1 MNDFKIKLI
10 YPGGTL
16 SENTFTYKLQGKAT
30 IFDLKEAFT
39 KEEGYTPEQLRII
52 YRKADMDV
60 PLDDTDVLEDIED
73 QSGQF
78 LIECPSVG
86 VEILSGQ
93 FSIKHDEE
101 VALLV
106 GSKKKF
112 EHFLLKPSQKQTL
125 KLPMGKFLLF
135 DENLT
140 STKKKFYFKP
150 NYLFRGP
157 KTWFPLSKKR
167 IDMTTLPF
175 NMSFKTNGNCS

>member
-39 KEEGYTPEQLRII
+39 NEEGYTSEQLRIM

-60 PLDDTDVLEDIED
+60 PLDETDVLEDIED

-86 VEILSGQ
+86 ILDGKL
-93 FSIKHDEE
+93 SIKHDEKLA
-101 VALLV
+101 VLV

-112 EHFLLKPSQKQTL
+112 EHFLLTRLMSGQNL

-135 DENLT
+135 DEN
-140 STKKKFYFKP
+140 FIHI
-150 NYLFRGP
+150 NR
-157 KTWFPLSKKR
+157 
-167 IDMTTLPF
+167 
-175 NMSFKTNGNCS
+175 KTNYNFQPN

>member
-39 KEEGYTPEQLRII
+39 NEEGYTPEQLRIV

-112 EHFLLKPSQKQTL
+112 EHFLLKPSQKQNL

-140 STKKKFYFKP
+140 STKKK
-150 NYLFRGP
+150 NLF
-157 KTWFPLSKKR
+157 
-167 IDMTTLPF
+167 
-175 NMSFKTNGNCS
+175 

>member
-39 KEEGYTPEQLRII
+39 NEEGYTPEQLRIV

-60 PLDDTDVLEDIED
+60 PLDETDVLEDIED

-86 VEILSGQ
+86 ILDGQ
-93 FSIKHDEE
+93 FSIKHEE
-101 VALLV
+101 TLAVLV
-106 GSKKKF
+106 GSKNKF
-112 EHFLLKPSQKQTL
+112 EHFLLTCLFSGANM
-125 KLPMGKFLLF
+125 KLPLGKFQL
-135 DENLT
+135 
-140 STKKKFYFKP
+140 
-150 NYLFRGP
+150 YLD
-157 KTWFPLSKKR
+157 R
-167 IDMTTLPF
+167 IVF
-175 NMSFKTNGNCS
+175 